1 MMKKL
6 KTMLIACLCAVT
18 TFVTF
23 GAVKSAATVRADDAT
38 TDYIYR
44 DTTVASVSVNDALTT
59 YPRLEL
65 TGTDFKDSNGTYNKG
80 KDYTAVNSLNTF
92 TKIKVDGTAAGSVW
106 DGNITDPY
114 LNMYDNSVDRFAFKF
129 TDFPTATEI
138 VIEEGCEFP
147 SYALWSGTGDKI
159 VYKTT
164 ETATFKKVEGV
175 WVKQIVYAYEDTYV
189 VGVSINTDSESL
201 AVYPRIELTDTDY
214 TDSNGT
220 FNNKINGVPNY
231 MNVKDLNT
239 FSKIKIDGVVV
250 GSDYAAADPY
260 LNMFE
265 TTGNRFAFKFADF
278 PNATEIIIEEGCE
291 FPSYALW
298 SGTGSIVY
306 KTTKTATFK
315 KINGAWYKVY
325 TATFVDETGN
335 ELGKA
340 TFTTADTALTYP
352 TYEAD
357 PAYDYAWKNNEIKA
371 EDIAVTLTKTIK
383 TFDVII
389 GEAAAVKYNY
399 GSKITAPAEEPTK
412 TKDGYTVT
420 FDGWYNGDTKWN
432 FETDTVTSNV
442 TLVAKFNET
451 ISTYNAKLILCDGT
465 EKDIVYT
472 IENRTEKLAETREFL
487 GTTNA
492 QYTYTNDLPTEL
504 PLENGKTYTETRTL
518 NEYDVKIGETA
529 ATKVAYGSKLTRPAD
544 PTKDMTVDKVY
555 TFDGW
560 YNGDTKW
567 NFDTDTV
574 KGNVTLVAKFNETA
588 RKYTVTVTFDGLEK
602 DTVTLQVEYNGTVDF
617 SAYAEDGYNMTI
629 KNGETEID
637 GLTVTGDVNIT
648 VTYAKKPAADKK
660 GCGGSVNGVMPVLA
674 ILCLAGAV
682 AVIKKKRV

>member
-23 GAVKSAATVRADDAT
+23 GAVKSATTARADDAT

-44 DTTVASVSVNDALTT
+44 DTTVAAVSVNDALTT

-92 TKIKVDGTAAGSVW
+92 TKIKVDGTAVGSVW

-164 ETATFKKVEGV
+164 ETSTFKKVEGV
-175 WVKQIVYAYEDTYV
+175 WVKQIVYAYEDTCV

-371 EDIAVTLTKTIK
+371 EDITVTLTKAIK

-389 GEAAAVKYNY
+389 GETAAVKYNY

-451 ISTYNAKLILCDGT
+451 INTYNAKLILCDGT

-574 KGNVTLVAKFNETA
+574 KGNVTLVPKFNETA

-617 SAYAEDGYNMTI
+617 SAYTEDGYNMTI

-648 VTYAKKPAADKK
+648 VTYAKKPTADKK

>member
-23 GAVKSAATVRADDAT
+23 GAVKSATAARADDAT

-44 DTTVASVSVNDALTT
+44 DTTVASVSVNNELTT

-114 LNMYDNSVDRFAFKF
+114 LNMFDNSVDRFAFKF

-164 ETATFKKVEGV
+164 ETSTFKKVDGV
-175 WVKQIVYAYEDTYV
+175 WVKQVSDNFRYIDTVVTSLTAIDGWDAMGFMWFNLSVCDYAGVDKYDKGKNYTY
-189 VGVSINTDSESL
+189 IN
-201 AVYPRIELTDTDY
+201 A
-214 TDSNGT
+214 
-220 FNNKINGVPNY
+220 
-231 MNVKDLNT
+231 LNT
-239 FSKIKIDGVVV
+239 LSHIKV
-250 GSDYAAADPY
+250 GETAVGGEWNKDTNDPY
-260 LNMFE
+260 INLYAN
-265 TTGNRFAFKFADF
+265 NAFTFKSAAFVS
-278 PNATEIIIEEGCE
+278 ATEITVEAGCE
-291 FPSYALW
+291 FPSYARW
-298 SGTGSIVY
+298 NAGSSVVY
-306 KTTKTATFK
+306 RTTEDVTFRK
-315 KINGAWYKVY
+315 VNGAWYKVY

-371 EDIAVTLTKTIK
+371 EDITVTLTKAIK

-451 ISTYNAKLILCDGT
+451 INTYNAKLILCDGT

-574 KGNVTLVAKFNETA
+574 KGNVTLVPKFNETA

-648 VTYAKKPAADKK
+648 VTYAKKPTADKK

>member
-1 MMKKL
+1 MKKL

-80 KDYTAVNSLNTF
+80 KDYTTVNSLNTF

-164 ETATFKKVEGV
+164 ETSTFKKVDGV
-175 WVKQIVYAYEDTYV
+175 WVKQ
-189 VGVSINTDSESL
+189 VSDNFRYI
-201 AVYPRIELTDTDY
+201 DTDVTSLTAIDGWDALGFMWFNLSVCDYAGADKYDKGKNY
-214 TDSNGT
+214 TY
-220 FNNKINGVPNY
+220 INA
-231 MNVKDLNT
+231 LNT
-239 FSKIKIDGVVV
+239 LSHIKV
-250 GSDYAAADPY
+250 GETAVGGEWNKDTSDPY
-260 LNMFE
+260 INLYAN
-265 TTGNRFAFKFADF
+265 NAFTFKSAAFVS
-278 PNATEIIIEEGCE
+278 ATEITVEAGCE
-291 FPSYALW
+291 FPSYARW
-298 SGTGSIVY
+298 NAGSSVVY
-306 KTTKTATFK
+306 RTTEDVTFRK
-315 KINGAWYKVY
+315 VNGAWYKVY

-371 EDIAVTLTKTIK
+371 ENITVTLTKTIK

-412 TKDGYTVT
+412 TKDGYTV
-420 FDGWYNGDTKWN
+420 
-432 FETDTVTSNV
+432 
-442 TLVAKFNET
+442 
-451 ISTYNAKLILCDGT
+451 
-465 EKDIVYT
+465 
-472 IENRTEKLAETREFL
+472 
-487 GTTNA
+487 
-492 QYTYTNDLPTEL
+492 
-504 PLENGKTYTETRTL
+504 
-518 NEYDVKIGETA
+518 
-529 ATKVAYGSKLTRPAD
+529 
-544 PTKDMTVDKVY
+544 

>member
-23 GAVKSAATVRADDAT
+23 GAVKSATAARADDAT

-44 DTTVASVSVNDALTT
+44 DTTVASVSVNNELTT

-114 LNMYDNSVDRFAFKF
+114 LNMFDNSVDRFAFKF

-147 SYALWSGTGDKI
+147 SYALWSGMGDKI

-164 ETATFKKVEGV
+164 ETSTFKKVDGV
-175 WVKQIVYAYEDTYV
+175 WVKQVSDNFRYIDTVVTSLTAIDGWDAMGFMWFNLSVCDYAGVDKYDKGKNYTY
-189 VGVSINTDSESL
+189 IN
-201 AVYPRIELTDTDY
+201 A
-214 TDSNGT
+214 
-220 FNNKINGVPNY
+220 
-231 MNVKDLNT
+231 LNT
-239 FSKIKIDGVVV
+239 LSHIKV
-250 GSDYAAADPY
+250 GETAVGGEWNKDTNDPY
-260 LNMFE
+260 INLYAN
-265 TTGNRFAFKFADF
+265 NAFTFKSAAFVS
-278 PNATEIIIEEGCE
+278 ATEITVEAGCE
-291 FPSYALW
+291 FPSYARW
-298 SGTGSIVY
+298 NAGSSVVY
-306 KTTKTATFK
+306 RTTEDVTFRK
-315 KINGAWYKVY
+315 VNGAWYKVY

-371 EDIAVTLTKTIK
+371 EDITVTLTKAIK

-389 GEAAAVKYNY
+389 GETAAVKYNY

-451 ISTYNAKLILCDGT
+451 INTYNAKLILCDGT

-574 KGNVTLVAKFNETA
+574 KGNVTLVPKFNETA
-588 RKYTVTVTFDGLEK
+588 RKYTVTLTFDGLEK

-648 VTYAKKPAADKK
+648 VTYAKKPTADKK